1 MERIIWIRLHDVKV
15 SITKM
20 ASVVQRFLTRTII
33 SSSSLPA
40 SCRKTRMHICAV
52 LGSSHE
58 DPLVGVNMMFT

>member
-40 SCRKTRMHICAV
+40 SCRKNRMHICAV
-52 LGSSHE
+52 LASSHE
-58 DPLVGVNMMFT
+58 DPLVGVNIMFT